1 MYAFISGTI
10 EDKTE
15 NSVVIETGGV
25 GYEIFVSTN
34 TVSALPA
41 VGEIAKVYTY
51 LAVRE
56 DAFLLYGFLNKEEKN
71 IFLELI
77 TVSGVGPKMA
87 LVILSSLRVSDLV
100 SCIVSGDVKTLSQA
114 KGVGKKTAERI
125 VLELKG
131 KIGDLSSSVMVQD
144 FAVLS
149 GASTTACDEATELLV
164 SMGLSKFD
172 ALKLVRKVA
181 VESDTTETIIQKALK
196 NMN

>member
-1 MYAFISGTI
+1 MYAFISGI
-10 EDKTE
+10 IDDKTE
-15 NSVVIETGGV
+15 NSVVIESNGV

-34 TVSALPA
+34 TVSSLPS
-41 VGEIAKVYTY
+41 VGEFAKVYTY

-71 IFLELI
+71 VFLELI

-87 LVILSSLRVSDLV
+87 LVILSSLRVSDLI
-100 SCIVSGDVKTLSQA
+100 SCIASGDVKTLSQA

-131 KIGDLSSSVMVQD
+131 KIGDLSQVAISD
-144 FAVLS
+144 FAMFS
-149 GASTTACDEATELLV
+149 GVSTTACDEATELLV
-164 SMGLSKFD
+164 NMGLSKFD
-172 ALKLVRKVA
+172 ALKLVKKVA
-181 VESDTTETIIQKALK
+181 QDGDSTETIIQKALK

>member
-1 MYAFISGTI
+1 MYAFISGI
-10 EDKTE
+10 IDDKTE
-15 NSVVIETGGV
+15 NSVVIESNGV

-34 TVSALPA
+34 TVSSLPS
-41 VGEIAKVYTY
+41 VGEFAKVYTY

-71 IFLELI
+71 VFLELI

-87 LVILSSLRVSDLV
+87 LVILSSLRVSDLI
-100 SCIVSGDVKTLSQA
+100 SCIASGDVKTLSQA

-131 KIGDLSSSVMVQD
+131 KFGDLSQVAISD
-144 FAVLS
+144 FAMFS
-149 GASTTACDEATELLV
+149 GVSTTACDEATELLV
-164 SMGLSKFD
+164 NMGLSKFD
-172 ALKLVRKVA
+172 ALKLVKKVA
-181 VESDTTETIIQKALK
+181 QDGDSTETIIQKALK

>member
-15 NSVVIETGGV
+15 NSVIIDNNGV

-34 TVSALPA
+34 TLSNLPS
-41 VGEIAKVYTY
+41 VGSFAKVQTY
-51 LAVRE
+51 LQVRE
-56 DAFLLYGFLNKEEKN
+56 DAYQLYGFLNKEEKN
-71 IFLELI
+71 LFLQLI

-87 LVILSSLRVSDLV
+87 LVILSSLTVQSLIT
-100 SCIVSGDVKTLSQA
+100 CIASGDVKTLSAA

-125 VLELKG
+125 ILELKG
-131 KIGDLSSSVMVQD
+131 KLADLSVSSFVD
-144 FAVLS
+144 LPILS
-149 GASTTACDEATELLV
+149 GTTTTACDEACELLV

-172 ALKLVRKVA
+172 ALKLVKKVA
-181 VESDTTETIIQKALK
+181 TENDTTEDIVQKALK

>member
-15 NSVVIETGGV
+15 NSVVVNCNGV

-34 TVSALPA
+34 TVSALPNI
-41 VGEIAKVYTY
+41 GEFAKVHTY

-56 DAFLLYGFLNKEEKN
+56 DAFLLYGFLNKDEKN
-71 IFLELI
+71 LFLELI

-87 LVILSSLRVSDLV
+87 LVILSSLKVSDLIN
-100 SCIVSGDVKTLSQA
+100 CIAAGDVKTISQA

-131 KIGDLSSSVMVQD
+131 KIGELSSVTVSD
-144 FAVLS
+144 FTMLTGVTS
-149 GASTTACDEATELLV
+149 TACDEATELLV
-164 SMGLSKFD
+164 NMGLSKFD
-172 ALKLVRKVA
+172 ALKLVKKVA
-181 VESDTTETIIQKALK
+181 VEGDSTENIIQKALK

>member
-34 TVSALPA
+34 TLSALPA

-56 DAFLLYGFLNKEEKN
+56 DVFLLYGFLNKEEKN
-71 IFLELI
+71 VFLELI

-172 ALKLVRKVA
+172 ALKLVKKVA
-181 VESDTTETIIQKALK
+181 MQDDTTETIIQKALK

>member
-131 KIGDLSSSVMVQD
+131 KIGDISSSVMVQD

-172 ALKLVRKVA
+172 ALKLVKKVA

>member
-1 MYAFISGTI
+1 MYAFISVI
-10 EDKTE
+10 IDDKTE
-15 NSVVIETGGV
+15 NSVVIESNGV

-34 TVSALPA
+34 TVSSLPS
-41 VGEIAKVYTY
+41 VGEFAKVYTY

-71 IFLELI
+71 VFLELI

-87 LVILSSLRVSDLV
+87 LVILSSLRVSDLI
-100 SCIVSGDVKTLSQA
+100 SCIASGDVKTLSQA

-131 KIGDLSSSVMVQD
+131 KIGDLSQVAISD
-144 FAVLS
+144 FAMFS
-149 GASTTACDEATELLV
+149 GVSTTACDEATELLV
-164 SMGLSKFD
+164 NMGLSKFD
-172 ALKLVRKVA
+172 ALKLVKKVTQDGD
-181 VESDTTETIIQKALK
+181 STETIIQKALK